1 LKSPGLAIHRRRRAE
16 PFAQLVTRIPR
27 SLRQRVR
34 LVCADQGR
42 VIHDLVAEALREYLR
57 RRQRE

>member
-34 LVCADQGR
+34 VCADQGR
-42 VIHDLVAEALREYLR
+42 VIQDFVAEALREYLR